1 MSEHSWLILL
11 YTLPASNSA
20 ARLNFWRQLKR
31 LGAVSLKT
39 SAYVL
44 PQSPEHEESLQ
55 WLSQQI
61 RQEGGEATL
70 LRSAQVDTLSINEV
84 TDLFQVARSADYEEL
99 LAAASSLKPASS
111 RKSAAWKNVDPAE
124 IERLK
129 KRFAAIKK
137 IDFFKCPAADKVRQ
151 LLDSIDQVKKPA
163 LKKNGTVKLSE
174 YQGRVWQTRPRPE
187 LDRVASAWLIRH
199 FIDKKAT
206 FVFAVK
212 PAAHQA
218 TVTFD
223 MLDADF
229 GHEGDDCT
237 FETLVRR
244 FSLKSARL
252 PEVAEIVHAA
262 DLDDGKFQ
270 HNEGLGL
277 LGVLRGWSQQG
288 IPDDE
293 ILRRGFELMDGLYH
307 SLATS

>member
-1 MSEHSWLILL
+1 MSNHSWLILL
-11 YTLPASNSA
+11 YTLPASHAA
-20 ARLNFWRQLKR
+20 ARLSFWRQLKR

-44 PQSPEHEESLQ
+44 PQRPEQEESLQ
-55 WLSQQI
+55 WLAQQI

-84 TDLFQVARSADYEEL
+84 TDLFQLARTADYEEL
-99 LAAASSLKPASS
+99 LAAAAALKPASS
-111 RKSAAWKNVDPAE
+111 RKSAASGDIDPAE
-124 IERLK
+124 VERLK
-129 KRFAAIKK
+129 KRFAAIRK
-137 IDFFKCPAADKVRQ
+137 IDFFDCPAAGKVRQ
-151 LLDSIDQVKKPA
+151 VLDGLLQVKKPA
-163 LKKNGTVKLSE
+163 LKKNAPVRISD

-206 FVFAVK
+206 FVFDAK
-212 PAAHQA
+212 AAADGA

-223 MLDADF
+223 MLEADF

-244 FSLKSARL
+244 FSLKSAGL

-270 HNEGLGL
+270 NTEGLGL
-277 LGVLRGWSQQG
+277 MSVLRGWARQG
-288 IPDDE
+288 LADDE
-293 ILRRGFELMDGLYH
+293 ILRRGIDLMDGLLN
-307 SLATS
+307 SLSTS